1 MMLAKEDATVFEG
14 VRVQTGGLVA
24 EVILDRPPVNAVST
38 GMYESLIA
46 VFRQL
51 SAREDVN
58 VVILRS
64 ANERIFSAG
73 ADIRQKT
80 AAPGIAESANEYR
93 QRLAHTCYD
102 AILDCALPTI
112 AVVNGTALGAGT
124 VLAACC
130 DIRVASAGARLGL
143 PEINV
148 GRCGGGR
155 HLMRLIPQG
164 KTRLMY
170 FTGEPIDAAEAH
182 RIELVQAVCD
192 PGTELEYARE
202 LAGRIAAKS
211 PYGLRLAKRALNECE
226 WMNVSDGYA
235 REQVYTLRLNEHPD
249 ATEAAQSVVERRAAT
264 WQWPAVR

>member
-1 MMLAKEDATVFEG
+1 MTSAAHDPLAHDG
-14 VRVQTGGLVA
+14 VHVETGGLVA
-24 EVILDRPPVNAVST
+24 EVILDRPPVNAIST

-46 VFRQL
+46 VFRRL
-51 SAREDVN
+51 SVREDIN

-73 ADIRQKT
+73 ADIRQT
-80 AAPGIAESANEYR
+80 TDAPSVAESANEYR

-102 AILDCALPTI
+102 AILDCAVPTI
-112 AVVNGTALGAGT
+112 AVVNGAALGAGT

-143 PEINV
+143 PEINA

-170 FTGEPIDAAEAH
+170 FTGEPIDAGEAH
-182 RIELVQAVCD
+182 RIELVQAVCE
-192 PGTELEYARE
+192 PGTELGYARE
-202 LAGRIAAKS
+202 LASRIAAKS

-226 WMNVSDGYA
+226 WMDVSDGYA
-235 REQVYTLRLNEHPD
+235 QEQIYTLRLNEHPD
-249 ATEAAQSVVERRAAT
+249 AQEAARAVLERRAPV

>member
-1 MMLAKEDATVFEG
+1 MTRVEDNTVELEG
-14 VRVQTGGLVA
+14 VRVETGDRVA
-24 EVILDRPPVNAVST
+24 EVILDRPPVNAVNT
-38 GMYESLIA
+38 RMYESLIA
-46 VFRQL
+46 VFREL

-64 ANERIFSAG
+64 ANERVFSAG
-73 ADIRQKT
+73 ADIRQT
-80 AAPGIAESANEYR
+80 TDAPSIAESANEYR
-93 QRLAHTCYD
+93 QRLARTCYD
-102 AILDCALPTI
+102 AILDCALPVI

-143 PEINV
+143 PEINA

-170 FTGEPIDAAEAH
+170 FTGEPIDAVEAH
-182 RIELVQAVCD
+182 RIELVQAVCE
-192 PGTELEYARE
+192 PGAELGYARA
-202 LAGRIAAKS
+202 LASRIAAKS

-235 REQVYTLRLNEHPD
+235 REQVYTLRLNLHPD
-249 ATEAAQSVVERRAAT
+249 ATEAAAAVLDRREPV